1 MPVLI
6 TMVTRCLTL
15 DTLTATLMH
24 FVFAEII
31 LYFRNYILTIPATQ
45 VVAQVLYTVSNNSI
59 LQISSGILGLNEFWP
74 AVLNNKN
81 SSNLNQQ

>member
-6 TMVTRCLTL
+6 TMVTRGLTL

-24 FVFAEII
+24 LFRVCGNNFVFYES
-31 LYFRNYILTIPATQ
+31 YFINIPATQ
-45 VVAQVLYTVSNNSI
+45 VVAVVLYRVSNNSI

-74 AVLNNKN
+74 VVFNC
-81 SSNLNQQ
+81 